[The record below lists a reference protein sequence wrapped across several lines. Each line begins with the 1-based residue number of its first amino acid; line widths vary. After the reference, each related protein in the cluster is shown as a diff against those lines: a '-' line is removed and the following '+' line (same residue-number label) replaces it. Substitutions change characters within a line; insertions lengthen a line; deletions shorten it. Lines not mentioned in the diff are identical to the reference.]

1 MILEMKQKEASKN
14 ALARLLA
21 SENITVE
28 RRKVSTAMFN
38 VKERILILPMWSKDL
53 QEETLDLLLGH
64 EVGHALFTPE
74 FGYHDTQTQSK
85 VPHQYMNVLED
96 VRIEKLVKQKYPGL
110 VYSFQVGYSEL
121 AQKDLFGVNGKNL
134 NNLFLIDKI
143 NLITKIGAHIKID
156 LNDEELRL
164 LGLAR
169 KAMTFNDAL
178 AVALEVYSF
187 DKKKYE
193 EKKQQQQQQAE
204 EYQEYD
210 SEEIDN
216 EYEDGSS
223 GMTEEEMFEDE
234 DNGEDGEE
242 EQSPAPVEETQESS
256 DENEQETRL
265 DNNFDGGTELPDE
278 EYEEFTFDAGE
289 TDEEFRNREELLLDK
304 SSMEVSYVDI
314 PTLNLKNVI
323 VPNSEV
329 VAGFNS
335 AYKSAIEAH
344 CYPRSM
350 LDDYK
355 KFMEENKKVVSLL
368 SKEFEMRKSADLM
381 RRASVSKSGKL
392 DMTKVH
398 KYQLTDDIFLRI
410 TNMPEGKNHAL
421 LFMLDWSGS
430 MASNLLGTVKQL
442 IALTQFCR
450 KNSIP
455 FEVFAFTSDYKQKY
469 GKYLTREQVAQLVPR
484 NADFVNNEFEV
495 EGFNMLNML
504 SSTMKTADYAAMC
517 ESLFYV
523 AVSSN
528 TDFRRRYGGGAYD
541 ELPEYFR
548 LSGTPLN
555 EGLIFMNQYLPI
567 FKKQTKAQI
576 VHSVIL
582 TDGEGHIL
590 QSVNTTIRDDVNNK
604 NIQSTYYIQ
613 THRQCRLVVR
623 DRKTNREQ
631 ELEFGYNGGTNRACN
646 FTKGLLKLIRKNH
659 DSNFICFHVLDDK
672 RGAIRQFLTENVGML
687 GYSDEVA
694 TKAKMFHS
702 EKMLT
707 GFDLGYDE
715 YFLVKGGDNLDCD
728 DEDLSI
734 DSSATKSQMVKQ
746 FAKFTGGRVQ
756 NRVLLTKFSEM
767 IA

>member
-38 VKERILILPMWSKDL
+38 VKERILTLPMWSKDL

-74 FGYHDTQTQSK
+74 FGYHDTQTQSQ

-110 VYSFQVGYSEL
+110 VYSFQVGYAEL
-121 AQKDLFGVNGKNL
+121 AKKDLFGVNGKNL
-134 NNLFLIDKI
+134 NELYLVDKI
-143 NLITKIGAHIKID
+143 NLITKIGAHVKID
-156 LNDEELRL
+156 LSDEELRL

-178 AVALEVYSF
+178 AVALEVYAF

-193 EKKQQQQQQAE
+193 EKKQQQEQQAE

-216 EYEDGSS
+216 EYEDNSS
-223 GMTEEEMFEDE
+223 GMTEEEMFEDKKE
-234 DNGEDGEE
+234 DEGEE
-242 EQSPAPVEETQESS
+242 EQSPAPVQESQESS
-256 DENEQETRL
+256 EEDEEEKRL
-265 DNNFDGGTELPDE
+265 DDSFDGGMELPDE
-278 EYEEFTFDAGE
+278 ELPFEGGE
-289 TDEEFRNREELLLDK
+289 TDEEFRNREDLLLDK

-314 PTLNLKNVI
+314 PTLNLQNVI
-323 VPNSEV
+323 VPSSEV
-329 VAGFNS
+329 VAGFCA
-335 AYKSAIEAH
+335 AYKSAISEY
-344 CYPRSM
+344 CYPTSM

-484 NADFVNNEFEV
+484 NADFAINEFEV

-504 SSTMKTADYAAMC
+504 SSKMKTADYAAMC

-528 TDFRRRYGGGAYD
+528 VEFRRRFGGGAYD
-541 ELPEYFR
+541 KLEPYFQ

-555 EGLIFMNQYLPI
+555 EGLIFLNQYLPI

-582 TDGEGHIL
+582 TDGEGHVL
-590 QSVNTTIRDDVNNK
+590 QNVNSMYRDDVTK
-604 NIQSTYYIQ
+604 KDIQTTSYIQ
-613 THRQCRLVVR
+613 THSRSRLVVR
-623 DRKTNREQ
+623 DRKTNKEQ
-631 ELEFGYNGGTNRACN
+631 EFQFGFNGGANRACN

-672 RGAIRQFLTENVGML
+672 RGAIRHFLTENAGL
-687 GYSDEVA
+687 ASYSDEVN
-694 TKAKMFHS
+694 TKAKIFHS

-715 YFLVKGGDNLDCD
+715 YFLVKGGDNLECD
-728 DEDLSI
+728 DEDLAI